1 MEANYLDTGKWF
13 PGTITRERLDGTF
26 DVLYDDNDREQSVP
40 ASRIRMKNDVSSSR
54 ATNNIY
60 YNPEEEVMCT
70 ATATAASNNDDYFA
84 GFNARIRPIDKNGN
98 IKR

>member
-1 MEANYLDTGKWF
+1 
-13 PGTITRERLDGTF
+13 
-26 DVLYDDNDREQSVP
+26 
-40 ASRIRMKNDVSSSR
+40 
-54 ATNNIY
+54 
-60 YNPEEEVMCT
+60 VMCT